1 MFLPEDISFISKRGK
16 MENLLTIGERLIFSI
31 MGLASI
37 IALAVVIDRSLI
49 FRHNARIG
57 EKIFNE
63 IITKLRSRDIDSLS
77 VYIEQ
82 YPESVYSRFAAFIRE
97 HFNSGEAAL
106 GHLMEGKLIEER
118 MYLEKR
124 IIILASL
131 GNNAPFIGL
140 LGTVL
145 GIIKAFYNLG
155 TLGNTGAEVVMRSIS
170 TALLATA
177 CGLLIAIPVVML
189 NNFFSKRLKNI
200 MQSLEI
206 LSKEAL
212 ASVSK

>member
-1 MFLPEDISFISKRGK
+1 
-16 MENLLTIGERLIFSI
+16 MENLLTLGERVIFSV

-37 IALAVVIDRSLI
+37 IALAVVIDRALI
-49 FRHNARIG
+49 FRHNGKIGARIYDG
-57 EKIFNE
+57 
-63 IITKLRSRDIDSLS
+63 IIAKLRAGDLAGFGD
-77 VYIEQ
+77 YAAQ
-82 YPESVYSRFAAFIRE
+82 YPESVYARFASFIAE
-97 HFNSGEAAL
+97 HASSGESAL
-106 GHLMEGKLIEER
+106 SHMMEGRLIAER

-124 IIILASL
+124 IVVLASL

-177 CGLLIAIPVVML
+177 CGLLIAIPVVIL
-189 NNFFSKRLKNI
+189 NNYFSRRLKGI

-206 LSKEAL
+206 MAKEAL
-212 ASVSK
+212 ACVTRNK

>member
-1 MFLPEDISFISKRGK
+1 
-16 MENLLTIGERLIFSI
+16 MENLLTIGETIIFSA
-31 MGLASI
+31 MGLASV
-37 IALAVVIDRSLI
+37 LAFTVAINRWLI
-49 FRHNARIG
+49 FRHNAKIG

-63 IITKLRSRDIDSLS
+63 IIAKLRSGNITDLKE
-77 VYIEQ
+77 YIVQ
-82 YPESVYSRFAAFIRE
+82 YPESVYARFASFIAE
-97 HFNSGEAAL
+97 HRVEKETAL
-106 GHLMEGKLIEER
+106 ERMMQGKLIEER
-118 MYLEKR
+118 MFLERR
-124 IIILASL
+124 IIVLSSL

-189 NNFFSKRLKNI
+189 NNYFSKRLDDI
-200 MQSLEI
+200 MQTLEI
-206 LSKEAL
+206 IEKETL
-212 ASVSK
+212 AAAARTNI

>member
-1 MFLPEDISFISKRGK
+1 
-16 MENLLTIGERLIFSI
+16 MENLLTLGERVIFSI
-31 MGLASI
+31 MGLASV
-37 IALAVVIDRSLI
+37 IALAVAIDRGLI
-49 FRHNARIG
+49 FRHNAKIG
-57 EKIFNE
+57 EKIFGE
-63 IITKLRSRDIDSLS
+63 IIAKLRAGDIDSLGT
-77 VYIEQ
+77 YIGE
-82 YPESVYSRFAAFIRE
+82 YPESAYARFAAFIRE
-97 HFNSGEAAL
+97 HYRTGEAAL
-106 GHLMEGKLIEER
+106 GHMMEGKLIEER
-118 MYLEKR
+118 MHLEKR

-177 CGLLIAIPVVML
+177 CGLLVAIPVVMM
-189 NNFFSKRLKNI
+189 NNYYSKRLKNI
-200 MQSLEI
+200 MQNLEI

-212 ASVSK
+212 ASVSQ

>member
-1 MFLPEDISFISKRGK
+1 
-16 MENLLTIGERLIFSI
+16 MENLLTLGERIIFSV
-31 MGLASI
+31 MGLASV
-37 IALAVVIDRSLI
+37 IALAVAIDRGLI
-49 FRHNARIG
+49 FRHNAKIG
-57 EKIFNE
+57 EKIFGE
-63 IITKLRSRDIDSLS
+63 IVSKLRARDIDSIGI
-77 VYIEQ
+77 YIEQ
-82 YPESVYSRFAAFIRE
+82 YPESAYARFAAFIKE
-97 HFNSGEAAL
+97 HYKSGETAL
-106 GHLMEGKLIEER
+106 GHMMEGKLIEER
-118 MYLEKR
+118 MHLEKR

-177 CGLLIAIPVVML
+177 CGLLIAIPVVMM
-189 NNFFSKRLKNI
+189 NNYFSKRLKNI
-200 MQSLEI
+200 MQNLEI

>member
-1 MFLPEDISFISKRGK
+1 
-16 MENLLTIGERLIFSI
+16 MENLLTLGETGIFSI
-31 MGLASI
+31 MGLASV
-37 IALAVVIDRSLI
+37 IALAVAIDRGLI
-49 FRHNARIG
+49 FRHNAKIG

-63 IITKLRSRDIDSLS
+63 IIAKLRIGDVESLGI
-77 VYIEQ
+77 YIEQ
-82 YPESVYSRFAAFIRE
+82 FPESAYARFAAFIKE
-97 HFNSGEAAL
+97 HYSSGETSL
-106 GHLMEGKLIEER
+106 GHMMEGKLIEER
-118 MYLEKR
+118 MFLEKR

-189 NNFFSKRLKNI
+189 NNYFSKRLKNI
-200 MQSLEI
+200 MQNLEI

>member
-1 MFLPEDISFISKRGK
+1 
-16 MENLLTIGERLIFSI
+16 MENLLTLGERIIFTI
-31 MGLASI
+31 MGLASVL
-37 IALAVVIDRSLI
+37 ALAVVIERGLI

-63 IITKLRSRDIDSLS
+63 IIGKLRSKEIQSLGI
-77 VYIEQ
+77 YMEQ
-82 YPESVYSRFAAFIRE
+82 YPESVYARFAAFIKE
-97 HFNSGEAAL
+97 HFSSGEKPL
-106 GHLMEGKLIEER
+106 GHMMEGKIIEER
-118 MYLEKR
+118 MFLEKR
-124 IIILASL
+124 IIILSSL

-189 NNFFSKRLKNI
+189 NNYFSKRLKNVV
-200 MQSLEI
+200 QNLEI

-212 ASVSK
+212 ASAAKE

>member
-1 MFLPEDISFISKRGK
+1 
-16 MENLLTIGERLIFSI
+16 MENLLTLGERVIFSV

-37 IALAVVIDRSLI
+37 IALAVVIDRLLI
-49 FRHNARIG
+49 FRHNGKIGARIYDG
-57 EKIFNE
+57 
-63 IITKLRSRDIDSLS
+63 IIAKLRAGDLAGFGD
-77 VYIEQ
+77 YAAQ
-82 YPESVYSRFAAFIRE
+82 YPESVYARFASFIAE
-97 HFNSGEAAL
+97 HASSGESAL
-106 GHLMEGKLIEER
+106 SHMMEGRLIAER

-124 IIILASL
+124 IVVLASL

-177 CGLLIAIPVVML
+177 CGLLIAIPVVIL
-189 NNFFSKRLKNI
+189 NNYFSRRLKGI

-206 LSKEAL
+206 MAKEAL
-212 ASVSK
+212 ACVTRNK

>member
-1 MFLPEDISFISKRGK
+1 
-16 MENLLTIGERLIFSI
+16 MENLLTLGERAIFSI
-31 MGLASI
+31 MGLASV
-37 IALAVVIDRSLI
+37 IAVAVAIDRGLI
-49 FRHNARIG
+49 FRHNMKIG
-57 EKIFNE
+57 GLIFGD
-63 IITKLRSRDIDSLS
+63 IVAKLRSGDVSSLGG
-77 VYIEQ
+77 YIKE
-82 YPESVYSRFAAFIRE
+82 YPESAYARFAAFINE
-97 HFNSGEAAL
+97 HFSAGERPLA
-106 GHLMEGKLIEER
+106 HLMEGKLIEER
-118 MYLEKR
+118 IFLERR
-124 IIILASL
+124 IIVLGTL

-200 MQSLEI
+200 MQNLEI
-206 LSKEAL
+206 LSREAL
-212 ASVSK
+212 AASAKSENGI

>member
-1 MFLPEDISFISKRGK
+1 
-16 MENLLTIGERLIFSI
+16 MENLLTIGERVVFLV
-31 MGLASI
+31 MGLASVL
-37 IALAVVIDRSLI
+37 ALAVAIERGLI

-57 EKIFNE
+57 ARIFNE
-63 IITKLRSRDIDSLS
+63 IIAKLRAGDLS
-77 VYIEQ
+77 GFGDYAAR
-82 YPESVYSRFAAFIRE
+82 YPESVYARFASFIGE
-97 HFNSGEAAL
+97 HAASGEAAL
-106 GHLMEGKLIEER
+106 SHMMEGKIIEER
-118 MYLEKR
+118 MYLERR
-124 IIILASL
+124 IVVLASL

-177 CGLLIAIPVVML
+177 CGLFIAIPVVVL
-189 NNFFSKRLKNI
+189 NNYFSRRLKSI

-206 LSKEAL
+206 LAKEAL
-212 ASVSK
+212 ACVSRNK

>member
-1 MFLPEDISFISKRGK
+1 
-16 MENLLTIGERLIFSI
+16 MENLLTLGERIIFSV
-31 MGLASI
+31 MGVASI
-37 IALAVVIDRSLI
+37 IAMAVMIDRGLI
-49 FRHNARIG
+49 FRHNMKIG
-57 EKIFNE
+57 GIIFGD
-63 IITKLRSRDIDSLS
+63 IVSKLRSGDIDPLGA
-77 VYIEQ
+77 YMEQ
-82 YPESVYSRFAAFIRE
+82 YPESAYARFASFIRE
-97 HFNSGEAAL
+97 HFSSGEKPL

-118 MYLEKR
+118 IYLERR
-124 IIILASL
+124 IIVLSTL

-177 CGLLIAIPVVML
+177 CGLLIAIPVVMM
-189 NNFFSKRLKNI
+189 NNYFSKRLKII
-200 MQSLEI
+200 MQNLEI

-212 ASVSK
+212 AASAKNGSAR